1 MQLQVKKRELTDSDF
16 LELIQA
22 RENSFYR
29 IAYGYVQ
36 NQEDAKDI
44 VQEAV
49 CKAYIGKKRLRD
61 PEKFYPWFYR
71 ILVNTSID
79 TLRRRGR
86 VYYTDALPE
95 PEGEPSQESR
105 VLDEVALY
113 AAIDRLSPDVRTVI
127 LLRFFEDMKISE
139 IADVTRTPLSTAK
152 NRLYRG
158 LAALRLDLEEGM

>member
-1 MQLQVKKRELTDSDF
+1 MSRPNEELLLSYIK
-16 LELIQA
+16 EHQ
-22 RENSFYR
+22 EQFYR
-29 IAYGYVQ
+29 LAYSYAK
-36 NQEDAKDI
+36 NSEDALDI
-44 VQEAV
+44 VQDAV
-49 CKAYIGKKRLRD
+49 VKAIEKQHTLRD
-61 PEKFYPWFYR
+61 PGTIRTWFYR